1 MTRSALYSIILFFV
15 FLVLGIGVQADASL
29 RENPTPQPRHPE
41 YIPAEITPL
50 GVDKVDT
57 RPGGRG
63 GAQPRHCRPA
73 SREEIEIAQYGEYED
88 QVTFRNTGFKAVRFD
103 PPLDPPYTITRIAFP
118 SLTMNGVPAIFPS
131 VRLCEAGPFPG
142 FPNVNS
148 PLFQITSYVGSA
160 DGINEIPVNIS
171 VADSGK
177 TFYWCVEF
185 PSSVTATFPN
195 DYPFMRM
202 DYTDLD
208 RGLFANS
215 YDVPPNGF
223 TTLSIDRNIIVSMY
237 CKPGVKGAS
246 TVPPSSNL
254 GANRRLGD
262 KTEFTFLPSGEE
274 RARGARAA
282 FGSSRRTDLL
292 YRGPFGPWAPFASAG
307 PGVRSIIAHSIPNA
321 VYIWTTQAVDRR
333 GRRASTSSVTIT
345 SLFIPGLARP
355 SADDADEPNGA
366 AEEATLITP
375 PVELRFETYWP
386 AGDKDFF
393 TFDARAGD
401 VIQAGAALSNES
413 QTTNLDLVMLLL
425 DEAGRA
431 VAFNDNS
438 NGGPNPSIRYTVPRR
453 WRRGGADPLRYII
466 MVTDVRGSFLSPR
479 SAPRV
484 VFPRSDYVFHMF
496 VTPPP
501 AAAEGVEAAETERFA
516 FRTAR
521 AVANSSDL
529 RMEYFLPSRAA
540 GQAITVRIFDP
551 RGRLVRSLVNEVGS
565 RGSRVLAWDRRDD
578 RGMVVSTGIYYALLE
593 CGDFRGT
600 QQLAVL
606 K

>member
-1 MTRSALYSIILFFV
+1 MAKSAFYSAIV
-15 FLVLGIGVQADASL
+15 FLLLGIGVQADASF

-41 YIPAEITPL
+41 YIASDITPE
-50 GVDKVDT
+50 GVDAVDV
-57 RPGGRG
+57 RRWGRG
-63 GAQPRHCRPA
+63 NVPPRHCRAA

-103 PPLDPPYTITRIAFP
+103 PPLDPPYTITKIAFP

-131 VRLCEAGPFPG
+131 VRLCETRGFPG
-142 FPNVNS
+142 MPDVNS
-148 PLFQITSYVGSA
+148 PLFQITSYVGSS

-171 VADSGK
+171 VVDSGK

-185 PSSVTATFPN
+185 PSSATPTFPN

-215 YDVPPNGF
+215 CDIAPNGF
-223 TTLSIDRNIIVSMY
+223 ASLSIDRNIIVSMY
-237 CKPGVKGAS
+237 CKPGAKGAS
-246 TVPPSSNL
+246 AVPPSSNL

-262 KTEFTFLPSGEE
+262 KTEFTFLPSGEGRGHRE
-274 RARGARAA
+274 RMQC
-282 FGSSRRTDLL
+282 GSLLRTDLL
-292 YRGPFGPWAPFASAG
+292 YRGPFGPWVPFASAG
-307 PGVRSIIAHSIPNA
+307 SGVRSIMAQSIPNA
-321 VYIWTTQAVDRR
+321 VYVWTTQAVDTR
-333 GRRASTSSVTIT
+333 GRRATTSSTTIT
-345 SLFIPGLARP
+345 TSFIPGLGLP
-355 SADDADEPNGA
+355 FADDADEPNGA

-375 PVELRFETYWP
+375 PVEDHETYWP

-393 TFDARAGD
+393 TFEARAGD
-401 VIQAGAALSNES
+401 VIEAGAALSNED

-425 DEAGRA
+425 DWAGRA

-438 NGGPNPSIRYTVPRR
+438 GGGPNPSITYTVPRP
-453 WRRGGADPLRYII
+453 RRGGGVDPVRYSV

-484 VFPRSDYVFHMF
+484 VFPRSDYVLHVS
-496 VTPPP
+496 VTPAPG
-501 AAAEGVEAAETERFA
+501 AAEGAEVSEAERFV
-516 FRTAR
+516 FRLAR

-529 RMEYFLPSRAA
+529 RMEYSLPSSVA

-578 RGMVVSTGIYYALLE
+578 RGTVVSTGIYYALLE